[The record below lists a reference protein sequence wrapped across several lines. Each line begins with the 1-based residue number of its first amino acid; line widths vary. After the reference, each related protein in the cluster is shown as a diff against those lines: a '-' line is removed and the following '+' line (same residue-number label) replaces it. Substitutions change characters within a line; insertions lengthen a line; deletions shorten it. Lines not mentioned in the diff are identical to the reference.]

1 MSEETNDAIKS
12 LERSYAVFTER
23 FLKACNDAGKS
34 PSDITVVAVTK
45 KVEVERIKAAQ
56 ALGLADFGES
66 YVQESREKV
75 PLVQKPVTWHFIGH
89 LQKNKANLVIDLFD
103 MIQSVDSVELASKIN
118 SRGEALGRTIDILLQ
133 IHYGDEASKH
143 GFAPDEVDRALETL
157 VGMQSLSIK
166 GLMTI
171 PPLEDDPEMSRP
183 YFADMRRLSERIDE
197 KGIPNWQSCFLSMG
211 MTDDFELAI
220 LEGSNMIRIGRA
232 IFGERI

>member
-1 MSEETNDAIKS
+1 MSEDARDAVKS
-12 LERSYAVFTER
+12 VESSYQAFTER
-23 FLKACNDAGKS
+23 FHKACSEAGKS

-45 KVEVERIKAAQ
+45 KVEVERIKVAQ
-56 ALGLADFGES
+56 SLGLTNFGES

-118 SRGEALGRTIDILLQ
+118 GRGEALGRTIDILLQ

-143 GFAPDEVDRALETL
+143 GFAPNEVDRALETL
-157 VGMQSLSIK
+157 AGMQYLSIN

-171 PPLEDDPEMSRP
+171 PPLEDDPERSRP
-183 YFADMRRLSERIDE
+183 YFADMRRLSEMIDA
-197 KGIPNWQSCFLSMG
+197 KGLPNWKSRFLSMG
-211 MTDDFELAI
+211 MTDDFEFAI